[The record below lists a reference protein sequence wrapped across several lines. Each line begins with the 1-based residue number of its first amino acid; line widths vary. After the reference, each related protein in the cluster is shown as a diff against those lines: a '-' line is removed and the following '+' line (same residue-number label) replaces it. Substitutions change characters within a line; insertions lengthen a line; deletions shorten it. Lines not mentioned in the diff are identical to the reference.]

1 MSKYR
6 FARVTNYYPQ
16 YLESFYSNST
26 YVKLSY
32 DQHYLSLI
40 EDSLESAS
48 SYTKA
53 LNKLHDVA
61 AMDIISNALPL
72 QQTWRTQNNIPAS
85 VSSDLLIIEQLVKF
99 QPDVVWVDDF
109 NLINEEWISSFK
121 KRLPN
126 NKLLIGHICA
136 PYGPSIEKKFSHFD
150 IIFSCIPCMV
160 EELRGK
166 GYKSHLLYHSF
177 DSDILEKLKTA
188 ELKNF
193 PPSQL
198 LFSGSLYSGAGFHNT
213 RVEYLESFI
222 QRGFPLTL
230 YGNLESASKI
240 KSKKLFR
247 AAIRLIKT
255 FGLGF
260 LIQKISFLKSKE
272 AYGDSPVTGYSKSLR
287 NASHPPVFGLSL
299 FKLMQNADIT
309 FNIHGDIAGN
319 CAGNIRMFEVTGAGS
334 CLLTDEKENIN
345 DLFEPGKEI
354 VTYTG
359 LQDCLEKIQWLLSH
373 PMECKQIAQ
382 AGQQRTLRDHTVKVR
397 AELLNT
403 LITEELKKIKIN
415 IPSI

>member
-1 MSKYR
+1 MTKYR

-16 YLESFYSNST
+16 YLERFYSNST
-26 YVKLSY
+26 YVNLSY
-32 DQHYLSLI
+32 EQHYSSLI

-53 LNKLHDVA
+53 LNKLHDVE

-72 QQTWRTQNNIPAS
+72 QQAWRAQNNISES
-85 VSSDLLIIEQLVKF
+85 VSNDLLIIEQLVKF
-99 QPDVVWVDDF
+99 QPDVVWIDDF
-109 NLINEEWISSFK
+109 NLMKDEWISSFK
-121 KRLPN
+121 KRLSN
-126 NKLLIGHICA
+126 NKLIVGHICA
-136 PYGPSIEKKFSHFD
+136 PFGSAIEKKFSHYD

-166 GYKSHLLYHSF
+166 GFKSHLLYHSF
-177 DSDILEKLKTA
+177 DSEILEKLKTT
-188 ELKNF
+188 ELKKF

-198 LFSGSLYSGAGFHNT
+198 LFSGSLYSGAGFHNK

-230 YGNLESASKI
+230 YGNLESVSKI
-240 KSKKLFR
+240 GSKKLFR
-247 AAIRLIKT
+247 SVIRLIKAL
-255 FGLGF
+255 GLGI
-260 LIQKISFLKSKE
+260 LIRKISFLKSKE

-334 CLLTDEKENIN
+334 CLLTDDKENIN
-345 DLFEPGKEI
+345 ELFVPGNEI

-359 LQDCLEKIQWLLSH
+359 LQDCIDKIQWLLSH
-373 PMECKQIAQ
+373 PNECKQIAK

-397 AELLNT
+397 AELLNA
-403 LITEELKKIKIN
+403 LIIEELKNKN
-415 IPSI
+415 